1 MRKRRAKYTKAMEK
15 RLGVKVGT
23 NAVLEMALVLA
34 QRIKA
39 NVVLLLSTGRVD
51 RDWLEI
57 ASQSFK
63 LILVVNSKRL
73 FNFYKK
79 RGYDVILS
87 TPSRLARFSRIRH
100 AVITAMSKRLIKR
113 DQKMICL
120 TGPVTRNIID
130 CINVLRTGKVFR
142 EMLFF
147 GTESSAEDASLGVI
161 ECVLDIA
168 VEIATFGREGRAV
181 GAIFVIGDT
190 ANVLKNSRQITFNP
204 FKGYDDKRKNITDPD
219 VRESIKEFAQID
231 GAFVIRADGTVN
243 ACGRLLLMPKGE
255 VQILKGYGARH
266 NAAAY
271 ITKQTKAIAIVVSES
286 SRTVTVFKKG
296 RVLFS
301 FEPAESYK
309 YPMVI

>member
-1 MRKRRAKYTKAMEK
+1 MTK
-15 RLGVKVGT
+15 RLSVKMGT
-23 NAVLEMALVLA
+23 NAVLETALVLA

-39 NVVLLLSTGRVD
+39 NVILLLSTGRVNKE
-51 RDWLEI
+51 WLEV
-57 ASQSFK
+57 ASKSFK
-63 LILVVNSKRL
+63 MILVFNSKRL
-73 FNFYKK
+73 FNSYKK

-100 AVITAMSKRLIKR
+100 AMITAMSRKLIKR
-113 DQKMICL
+113 DQKIVCL

-130 CINVLRTGKVFR
+130 CITVLKTGKAFR
-142 EMLFF
+142 EMLFL
-147 GTESSAEDASLGVI
+147 GTESSTEDFSLGVM

-168 VEIATFGREGRAV
+168 VEIATFGREGRPI

-219 VRESIKEFAQID
+219 VKESIKEFAQID
-231 GAFVIRADGTVN
+231 GAFVIRSDGTVN

-255 VQILKGYGARH
+255 VQVLKGYGARH

-286 SRTVTVFKKG
+286 SGTVTVFKKG
-296 RVLFS
+296 KVLFS

-309 YPMVI
+309 YPMAI

>member
-1 MRKRRAKYTKAMEK
+1 
-15 RLGVKVGT
+15 
-23 NAVLEMALVLA
+23 
-34 QRIKA
+34 
-39 NVVLLLSTGRVD
+39 
-51 RDWLEI
+51 
-57 ASQSFK
+57 
-63 LILVVNSKRL
+63 
-73 FNFYKK
+73 
-79 RGYDVILS
+79 
-87 TPSRLARFSRIRH
+87 
-100 AVITAMSKRLIKR
+100 
-113 DQKMICL
+113 MICL

-130 CINVLRTGKVFR
+130 CITVLRTGKAFR

-147 GTESSAEDASLGVI
+147 GAESSAEDASLGVI

-168 VEIATFGREGRAV
+168 VEIATFGREGRSI

-190 ANVLKNSRQITFNP
+190 ANVLKNSKQITFNP

-271 ITKQTKAIAIVVSES
+271 ITKQTNAIAIVVSES
-286 SRTVTVFKKG
+286 SGTVTVFKKG

-309 YPMVI
+309 YPMAI

>member
-1 MRKRRAKYTKAMEK
+1 MTK
-15 RLGVKVGT
+15 RLSVKMGT
-23 NAVLEMALVLA
+23 NAVLETALVLA

-39 NVVLLLSTGRVD
+39 NVILLLSTGRVNKE
-51 RDWLEI
+51 WLEV
-57 ASQSFK
+57 ASKSFK
-63 LILVVNSKRL
+63 MILVFNSKRL
-73 FNFYKK
+73 FNSYKK

-100 AVITAMSKRLIKR
+100 AMITAMSRKLIKR
-113 DQKMICL
+113 DQKIVCL

-130 CINVLRTGKVFR
+130 CITVLKTGKAFR
-142 EMLFF
+142 EMLFLD
-147 GTESSAEDASLGVI
+147 TESSTEDFSLGVM

-168 VEIATFGREGRAV
+168 VEIATFGREGRPI

-219 VRESIKEFAQID
+219 VKESIKEFAQID
-231 GAFVIRADGTVN
+231 GAFVIRSDGTVN

-286 SRTVTVFKKG
+286 SGTVTVFKKG
-296 RVLFS
+296 KVLFS

-309 YPMVI
+309 YPMAI

>member
-1 MRKRRAKYTKAMEK
+1 M
-15 RLGVKVGT
+15 GT
-23 NAVLEMALVLA
+23 NAVLETALVLA

-39 NVVLLLSTGRVD
+39 NVILLVSTGRVN
-51 RDWLEI
+51 REWLKI
-57 ASQSFK
+57 ASKSFK
-63 LILVVNSKRL
+63 LILVFNSKRL
-73 FNFYKK
+73 FNSYKK
-79 RGYDVILS
+79 LGYDVILS
-87 TPSRLARFSRIRH
+87 SPSRLARFSRIRH
-100 AVITAMSKRLIKR
+100 AVITAMSRKLIKK
-113 DQKMICL
+113 DQRMICL

-130 CINVLRTGKVFR
+130 CITVLRTGKAFR

-147 GTESSAEDASLGVI
+147 GTESSAEDGSLGVI
-161 ECVLDIA
+161 ECALDIA
-168 VEIATFGREGRAV
+168 VEIATFGREGRPI
-181 GAIFVIGDT
+181 GTILVIGDT

-286 SRTVTVFKKG
+286 SGTVIVFKNGK
-296 RVLFS
+296 VLFS
-301 FEPAESYK
+301 FEPAGSYK
-309 YPMVI
+309 YPMAI

>member
-1 MRKRRAKYTKAMEK
+1 MKK
-15 RLGVKVGT
+15 RLDIKVGT
-23 NAVLEMALVLA
+23 NAVLETALVLA

-39 NVVLLLSTGRVD
+39 DVILLLSTGRID

-57 ASQSFK
+57 TSKLFK
-63 LILVVNSKRL
+63 LILVFDSKRF

-79 RGYDVILS
+79 RGYSVILS

-100 AVITAMSKRLIKR
+100 AVITAMSRKLIKK
-113 DQKMICL
+113 DQRIICL
-120 TGPVTRNIID
+120 TGPVTRNITD
-130 CINVLRTGKVFR
+130 CITVLRTGKAFR

-147 GTESSAEDASLGVI
+147 GAESSAEDASLGVI

-168 VEIATFGREGRAV
+168 VEIATFGREGRPI
-181 GAIFVIGDT
+181 GTIFVIGDT

-204 FKGYDDKRKNITDPD
+204 FKGYDDKRKNITHPD

-243 ACGRLLLMPKGE
+243 ACGRLLLMPRGE

-271 ITKQTKAIAIVVSES
+271 ITKQTSAIAIVVSES
-286 SRTVTVFKKG
+286 SGTVTVFKKG
-296 RVLFS
+296 KILFS

-309 YPMVI
+309 YPMAI

>member
-1 MRKRRAKYTKAMEK
+1 MSVR
-15 RLGVKVGT
+15 VGT
-23 NAVLEMALVLA
+23 NAVLETALVLA

-39 NVVLLLSTGRVD
+39 DVILLLSTGRVD

-57 ASQSFK
+57 ASKLFK
-63 LILVVNSKRL
+63 LILVFDSKKL

-79 RGYDVILS
+79 RGYNVIFS

-100 AVITAMSKRLIKR
+100 AVITAMSRKLIKK
-113 DQKMICL
+113 DQRIICL

-130 CINVLRTGKVFR
+130 CITVLRTGKTFR

-147 GTESSAEDASLGVI
+147 GAESSAEDASLGVI

-168 VEIATFGREGRAV
+168 VEIATFGREGRPI
-181 GAIFVIGDT
+181 GTIFVIGDT
-190 ANVLKNSRQITFNP
+190 ANVLKNSKQITFNP

-271 ITKQTKAIAIVVSES
+271 ITKQTNAIAIVVSES
-286 SRTVTVFKKG
+286 SGTVTVFKKG

-301 FEPAESYK
+301 FEPSESYR
-309 YPMVI
+309 YPMAI

>member
-1 MRKRRAKYTKAMEK
+1 MRKKLSVHM
-15 RLGVKVGT
+15 GT
-23 NAVLEMALVLA
+23 NAVLETALDLA
-34 QRIKA
+34 LRIKA
-39 NVVLLLSTGRVD
+39 NVILLLSTSRID
-51 RDWLEI
+51 REWLEKT
-57 ASQSFK
+57 SKSCK
-63 LILVVNSKRL
+63 LILVFNSKRL

-87 TPSRLARFSRIRH
+87 TPSKLARFSRIRH
-100 AVITAMSKRLIKR
+100 AVITAMSRKLIKK
-113 DQKMICL
+113 DQRIVCL

-130 CINVLRTGKVFR
+130 CITVLRTGKAFR

-147 GTESSAEDASLGVI
+147 GAESSAEDVSLGVV

-168 VEIATFGREGRAV
+168 VEIATFGREGRPV
-181 GAIFVIGDT
+181 GTIFVIGDT
-190 ANVLKNSRQITFNP
+190 ANVLKNSKQINFNP
-204 FKGYDDKRKNITDPD
+204 FKGYDDKRKNVTDPN

-231 GAFVIRADGTVN
+231 GAFVIRSDGTVN

-255 VQILKGYGARH
+255 VQILQGYGARH

-271 ITKQTKAIAIVVSES
+271 ITKQTQAIAIVVSES
-286 SRTVTVFKKG
+286 SGTVTVFKNG

-309 YPMVI
+309 YPMAF

>member
-1 MRKRRAKYTKAMEK
+1 MVK
-15 RLGVKVGT
+15 RLGVRMGT
-23 NAVLEMALVLA
+23 NAVLETALVLA

-39 NVVLLLSTGRVD
+39 NVILLLSTGRVNKE
-51 RDWLEI
+51 WLEI
-57 ASQSFK
+57 ASKSFR
-63 LILVVNSKRL
+63 LVLVFNSKRV

-79 RGYDVILS
+79 LGYDVLLS
-87 TPSRLARFSRIRH
+87 APSRLARFSRMRH
-100 AVITAMSKRLIKR
+100 AVITAMSRKLIKR
-113 DQKMICL
+113 DQKLICL

-130 CINVLRTGKVFR
+130 CITVLRTGKAFR

-147 GTESSAEDASLGVI
+147 GTESSAGDASLGVI
-161 ECVLDIA
+161 ECVVDIA
-168 VEIATFGREGRAV
+168 VEIATFGREGRPI
-181 GAIFVIGDT
+181 GTIFVVGDT

-219 VRESIKEFAQID
+219 VRESIKEFSQID
-231 GAFVIRADGTVN
+231 GAFVIRSDGTVN

-271 ITKQTKAIAIVVSES
+271 ITKQTRAIAIVVSES
-286 SRTVTVFKKG
+286 SGTVTVFKNG

-309 YPMVI
+309 YPMAI